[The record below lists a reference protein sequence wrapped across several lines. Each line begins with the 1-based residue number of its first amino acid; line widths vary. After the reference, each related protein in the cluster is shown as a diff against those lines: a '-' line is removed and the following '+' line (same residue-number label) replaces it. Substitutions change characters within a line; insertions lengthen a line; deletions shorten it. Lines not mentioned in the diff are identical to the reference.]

1 MSGPKVVRIVT
12 REELIDICQ
21 GHLAR
26 VDAALDRWIRV
37 GQRNDCVDEAAIAAT
52 RGRRDKLAALFA
64 ADRFMDLQ
72 KQAPLEEQFLGDD
85 LEHRLAQAASAQAA
99 SRSRD
104 RLAAE
109 ASAAVLSALRK
120 TGSPIDAELEKGLL
134 RGDAEATS
142 RALLALA
149 PSSRQT
155 LDRELVEKLRPGE
168 STRSFAEWLATS
180 AQEEPDPALARVAL
194 RIAQIRQ
201 IDPSAVR
208 PDWHER
214 LADAQSAARGRRNLL
229 MDALEVETGRGLTV
243 ARERADALAALE
255 ATVAQARAAGIDA
268 DVWLESIDALS
279 VDEAKT
285 RIAAAEVALQEQRK
299 SVAVAAS
306 RKALL
311 SALGDLGYELSEG
324 MMTAWATEG
333 RLVLRSGSRP
343 DYGVEVSGADRV
355 QMKPVAFE
363 RGGVGP
369 DAARDRDAETIWC
382 GDVSRLQAN
391 LSEQGGA
398 LQIERALPIGAVP
411 LKRVAIATSGDETR
425 ASAPTLKSKNL
436 P

>member
-37 GQRNDCVDEAAIAAT
+37 GQRNDCVDEAAIAAA
-52 RGRRDKLAALFA
+52 RGRRDKLAALIA

-109 ASAAVLSALRK
+109 ASAAVLSALRR
-120 TGSPIDAELEKGLL
+120 TGSPIDAGLEKGLL

-155 LDRELVEKLRPGE
+155 LDRELAEKLRPGE

-180 AQEEPDPALARVAL
+180 AQEEPDPALARIAL

-229 MDALEVETGRGLTV
+229 VDALEVETGRGLTV

-268 DVWLESIDALS
+268 DAWLESIDALS
-279 VDEAKT
+279 VDEVRT

-324 MMTAWATEG
+324 MVTAWATEG

-382 GDVSRLQAN
+382 GDVSRLQAT

-411 LKRVAIATSGDETR
+411 LKRVAIATNGDETR
-425 ASAPTLKSKNL
+425 ASAPTLKSKSL
-436 P
+436 R

>member
-37 GQRNDCVDEAAIAAT
+37 GQRNGCVDEASIAAA
-52 RGRRDKLAALFA
+52 RGRRDKLAVLIA

-72 KQAPLEEQFLGDD
+72 KQAPQEEQFLRYD
-85 LEHRLAQAASAQAA
+85 LEHRLAQAASAQAV

-120 TGSPIDAELEKGLL
+120 TGSRIDAELEKGLL
-134 RGDAEATS
+134 RGDAQATS

-155 LDRELVEKLRPGE
+155 LDRELAEKLRPGE
-168 STRSFAEWLATS
+168 GTRSFAEWAATS
-180 AQEEPDPALARVAL
+180 AQEEPDPALTRIVL
-194 RIAQIRQ
+194 RIAQIQQ

-208 PDWHER
+208 ADWQER
-214 LADAQSAARGRRNLL
+214 LTDAQSAARGRRNLL
-229 MDALEVETGRGLTV
+229 MDALEVETGRGLTL
-243 ARERADALAALE
+243 ARERANALAALE

-268 DVWLESIDALS
+268 DVWLESSEALS
-279 VDEAKT
+279 VDEATT
-285 RIAAAEVALQEQRK
+285 RIAAVEATLLEWRK
-299 SVAVAAS
+299 SLAVKAS

-324 MMTAWATEG
+324 MVTAWATEG

-369 DAARDRDAETIWC
+369 DAVRDRDAETIWC
-382 GDVSRLQAN
+382 GDVSRLQAT
-391 LSEQGGA
+391 LSDQGGA
-398 LQIERALPIGAVP
+398 FQIERALPIGAVP
-411 LKRVAIATSGDETR
+411 LKRVAIATDGDETR
-425 ASAPTLKSKNL
+425 ASAPTLKSKSL
-436 P
+436 R

>member
-37 GQRNDCVDEAAIAAT
+37 GQRNDCVDEAAIAAA
-52 RGRRDKLAALFA
+52 RGRRDKLAALIA

-72 KQAPLEEQFLGDD
+72 KQAPQEEQFLRDD
-85 LEHRLAQAASAQAA
+85 LEHRLAQAAGAQVA

-155 LDRELVEKLRPGE
+155 LDRELAEKLRLGE

-180 AQEEPDPALARVAL
+180 AQEEPDPALARIAL

-229 MDALEVETGRGLTV
+229 VDALEVETGRGLTL

-255 ATVAQARAAGIDA
+255 ATVTQARAAGIDA
-268 DVWLESIDALS
+268 DVWLDSIEALS
-279 VDEAKT
+279 VDEART

-306 RKALL
+306 RKTLL

-324 MMTAWATEG
+324 MVTAWATEG

-382 GDVSRLQAN
+382 GDVSRLQAT

-411 LKRVAIATSGDETR
+411 LKRVAIATNGDETR
-425 ASAPTLKSKNL
+425 ASAPSLKSKGL
-436 P
+436 R